1 VPHNNLVTSRS
12 TCTYYL
18 YIYTTSLKKWR
29 PGGEGGVANKNIDIM
44 AWKRFVVDW
53 NSTLNR
59 APQNV
64 VSTFLFTQ
72 SSTWLLLFKSLSASS
87 LAASL
92 PPELA
97 VGWLAARLTKKFRQ
111 PVNVALGAAV
121 VQVAP
126 SVADLKVTP
135 LLTGAVSSP
144 ELATQVSEKRAQ
156 LEKAF
161 PFLKP
166 GIAGAVSAGQWLQGP
181 VDKYGLALYLSG

>member
-1 VPHNNLVTSRS
+1 
-12 TCTYYL
+12 
-18 YIYTTSLKKWR
+18 
-29 PGGEGGVANKNIDIM
+29 M

-72 SSTWLLLFKSLSASS
+72 SGTWLVLFKALSASS

-126 SVADLKVTP
+126 SVAELKVTP

-144 ELATQVSEKRAQ
+144 ELASQMSEKRAQ
-156 LEKAF
+156 LENAL
-161 PFLKP
+161 PILKP
-166 GIAGAVSAGQWLQGP
+166 GIAGAVSAGQWLQGQ